1 MTIRKQSETGLDQK
15 ATIKT
20 GPKRTNF
27 VLMSM
32 WKVKNGLY
40 WSFLKD
46 NIFNHRREKVT
57 PYILGSEINL
67 SDMISISNTWS
78 VKQVELFTLK
88 KEITKRG

>member
-32 WKVKNGLY
+32 
-40 WSFLKD
+40 
-46 NIFNHRREKVT
+46 
-57 PYILGSEINL
+57 
-67 SDMISISNTWS
+67 
-78 VKQVELFTLK
+78 
-88 KEITKRG
+88 